1 VAAGRPSELD
11 AIAGSVLRAARRLGV
26 PCPTLAGLVH
36 EAERR

>member
-1 VAAGRPSELD
+1 
-11 AIAGSVLRAARRLGV
+11 VLRAARRLGV